1 MKRFAQAFTMIELV
15 FAIVIIGI
23 LAAVAVPK
31 LAATRDD
38 AKISS
43 SSTTLAAVRGAI
55 GAEKQKRILKGDFT
69 PITDLASTGSYAFS
83 TFNKDN
89 DGAGV
94 ANDVLQYP
102 VKNCASGEKGCW
114 KRNNATSYTYFF
126 PADIGTATFELKD
139 NKLTCKSGSC
149 DKLE

>member
-1 MKRFAQAFTMIELV
+1 MTKSRVAFSMIELIFV
-15 FAIVIIGI
+15 IVVIGI
-23 LAAVAVPK
+23 LAGIAIPK
-31 LAATRDD
+31 LASSRDD
-38 AKISS
+38 AKIIKAR
-43 SSTTLAAVRGAI
+43 TTLAAVRGAI

-69 PITDLASTGSYAFS
+69 PINDLGSTGSYAFS

-89 DGAGV
+89 DGGGT

-102 VKNCASGEKGCW
+102 VKSCASGEKGCW
-114 KRNNATSYTYFF
+114 KRDNATQYTFVL
-126 PADIGTATFELKD
+126 PGSLGNATFTLGN